1 MLVPHGRPKGCFGGG
16 FRLVHAVRGGALC
29 HFDRVPALGALANID
44 RELVALPA
52 WLGASR
58 KQRAQR
64 VALVLKRHFTDAVVA
79 HAGTA
84 RKQSMRRMTRLV
96 LSEKRPQCEP
106 RQITNLARCPQPES
120 GRPHPRFDAP
130 PESLAGT
137 MHFHTR
143 GFHAHPPP
151 SPAWLD
157 FTREH
162 AISRAQHPK
171 HSETA
176 ANGHRKWIQRVRI
189 ALECLC
195 SGVDVPDFFI

>member
-16 FRLVHAVRGGALC
+16 FRLVHAVRGDALC

-96 LSEKRPQCEP
+96 LSEKRSQCEP

-151 SPAWLD
+151 HLLGS
-157 FTREH
+157 
-162 AISRAQHPK
+162 ISRGSTPFRA
-171 HSETA
+171 HSTRSTVKPRRMDIE
-176 ANGHRKWIQRVRI
+176 NGSSVCE
-189 ALECLC
+189 LL
-195 SGVDVPDFFI
+195 